1 MEAASQLQIVYRDIE
16 HLVPYARNARTHSDE
31 QIAQLAASL
40 REFGWTNPVL
50 LDGDCGIIAGHGRV
64 LAARKLGQREVPT
77 IDLAHLSEAQRRA
90 YVLADNKL
98 AERAGW
104 DSELLELEVA
114 DLSGMGFELGV
125 LGFTTNELATLLG
138 TADEPALS
146 AAVNEERF
154 LVLVDCGSE
163 REQSKLFAEMRER
176 HFVCKLMS

>member
-1 MEAASQLQIVYRDIE
+1 MDTAHQLSIVYRYIE
-16 HLVPYARNARTHSDE
+16 QLVPYARNARTHSDE

-50 LDGDCGIIAGHGRV
+50 LDGDSGIIAGHGRV
-64 LAARKLGQREVPT
+64 LAARKLGMHQIPT

-104 DSELLELEVA
+104 DAELLELEVA

-125 LGFTTNELATLLG
+125 LGFTTNELASLLG
-138 TADEPALS
+138 TAEEPALS

-163 REQSKLFAEMRER
+163 HEQAKLFGEMTER
-176 HFVCKLMS
+176 KYVCKLMS